1 MIMQEILVGAL
12 SLGLF
17 VALVVAV
24 YTLEKRRIKKARDAK
39 LKALIDEWYQER
51 KNRKARYF
59 NEVEAQLAL
68 DKHRASISSRVND
81 AIVNNSAI
89 VVALQGEPK
98 ALKSTVKSY
107 HQLKKRSKHK
117 K

>member
-17 VALVVAV
+17 VALVVVV
-24 YTLEKRRIKKARDAK
+24 YTLEKRRIKKVRDAK
-39 LKALIDEWYQER
+39 LKWLIDEWYQER
-51 KNRKARYF
+51 ESRRVRYF
-59 NEVEAQLAL
+59 NEVEAQIAL
-68 DKHRASISSRVND
+68 DNHIASISSRVND

-89 VVALQGEPK
+89 VVALQSEP
-98 ALKSTVKSY
+98 LPSKSNVKSY

>member
-1 MIMQEILVGAL
+1 MIMQEVLVGAL

-17 VALVVAV
+17 VALVVVV
-24 YTLEKRRIKKARDAK
+24 YALEKRRIKKARDAK
-39 LKALIDEWYQER
+39 FKALIDEWYNER

-59 NEVEAQLAL
+59 SEIETQERMNEFV
-68 DKHRASISSRVND
+68 ASKVSQSIID
-81 AIVNNSAI
+81 NSAALQ
-89 VVALQGEPK
+89 ALQGGIEPS
-98 ALKSTVKSY
+98 KSAVKSY

>member
-17 VALVVAV
+17 VALVFVV

-39 LKALIDEWYQER
+39 LKELIDEWYQER
-51 KNRKARYF
+51 EDRKTRYF
-59 NEVEAQLAL
+59 TEIEAQLAL
-68 DKHRASISSRVND
+68 DEHRASISARVND
-81 AIVNNSAI
+81 ALINNSPI
-89 VVALQGEPK
+89 VVALQGEP
-98 ALKSTVKSY
+98 LPSKSTVKSY
-107 HQLKKRSKHK
+107 HQLKKRRKHK

>member
-17 VALVVAV
+17 VALVVLV

-39 LKALIDEWYQER
+39 LKTLIDEWYQER
-51 KNRKARYF
+51 KSRRIRYLSEIEARI
-59 NEVEAQLAL
+59 A
-68 DKHRASISSRVND
+68 ASRRIESAGVTVND
-81 AIVNNSAI
+81 TTINDSA
-89 VVALQGEPK
+89 ALQVTQDELAPS
-98 ALKSTVKSY
+98 KSNVKSY

>member
-17 VALVVAV
+17 VTLVVVV

-39 LKALIDEWYQER
+39 LKELIDEWYQER
-51 KNRKARYF
+51 ESRRIRYF
-59 NEVEAQLAL
+59 NEVEAQEQMTEFVA
-68 DKHRASISSRVND
+68 KQVSQSIID
-81 AIVNNSAI
+81 NSA
-89 VVALQGEPK
+89 ALQAVQGEPK
-98 ALKSTVKSY
+98 PSKSNVKSY